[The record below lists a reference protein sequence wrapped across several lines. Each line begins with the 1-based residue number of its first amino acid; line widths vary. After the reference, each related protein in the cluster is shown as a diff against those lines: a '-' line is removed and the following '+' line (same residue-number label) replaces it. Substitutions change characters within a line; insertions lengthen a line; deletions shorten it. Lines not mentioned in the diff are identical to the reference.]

1 MNSGNRT
8 NPSCAKLDSANPV
21 EGYTKLVQQKLSG
34 DLFQLSGR
42 DDEELQQQPVV
53 GRLLHLLPVHQPL
66 LPHEPGSILFLN
78 YWLNSTLVG
87 QSHCC
92 GAREIVLFYVIING
106 GAA

>member
-1 MNSGNRT
+1 M
-8 NPSCAKLDSANPV
+8 NPSSTKLESANPV
-21 EGYTKLVQQKLSG
+21 EGVRQASTTKLSG

-53 GRLLHLLPVHQPL
+53 GRLLHLVPVHQPL

-92 GAREIVLFYVIING
+92 GARELVLFYVIING